1 MFPVKTG
8 EMKEKLLTSIDS
20 ASVLVSNAELRRKES
35 GYFTVRSSEYKLVN
49 ALIHRQEVG
58 GEVKITQAKS

>member
-20 ASVLVSNAELRRKES
+20 ASVLASNAELRRKES
-35 GYFTVRSSEYKLVN
+35 GYFTVRSSEYKTEASL
-49 ALIHRQEVG
+49 LMPSFIGKKLEVR
-58 GEVKITQAKS
+58 